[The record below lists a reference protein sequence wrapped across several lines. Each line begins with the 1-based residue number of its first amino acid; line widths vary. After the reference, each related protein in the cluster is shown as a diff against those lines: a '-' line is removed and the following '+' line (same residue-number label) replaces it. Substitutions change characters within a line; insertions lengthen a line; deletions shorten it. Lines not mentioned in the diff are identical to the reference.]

1 MLPGA
6 RRCAAP
12 SAAPPAV
19 PGARPVASRDVS
31 TDVETWLSWSRELH
45 SIAQAG
51 LTYAQ
56 NDFDLQRYR
65 RLREITADLTAALAD
80 GAPEPVRM
88 LVTSEEGYLTPKL
101 DVRAAVI
108 EDDRV
113 LLVQEVA
120 DGRWAMP
127 GGWADVNE
135 GLVAGAVREVRE
147 ESGYLVEATRLLGI
161 YDKRLWGSPP
171 SPLYT
176 LTAVVAG
183 RLVGGSPT
191 TSTETTDVGWFRRDD
206 LPPLS
211 VGRTPPDLLA
221 RAFAHHDDPTLPQDL
236 T

>member
-1 MLPGA
+1 
-6 RRCAAP
+6 
-12 SAAPPAV
+12 
-19 PGARPVASRDVS
+19 VS
-31 TDVETWLSWSRELH
+31 TDVETWLTWSRELH

-56 NDFDLQRYR
+56 NDFDVQRYR

-88 LVTSEEGYLTPKL
+88 QVTGEVGYLTPKL
-101 DVRAAVI
+101 DVRAAVV
-108 EDDRV
+108 DGDRM

-120 DGRWAMP
+120 DGRWALP

-147 ESGYLVEATRLLGI
+147 ESGYVVEAVRLLGI
-161 YDKRLWGSPP
+161 YDKRFWGAPP
-171 SPLYT
+171 SPQYT
-176 LTAVVAG
+176 LTAVVAC
-183 RLVGGSPT
+183 RLVGGTAT
-191 TSTETTDVGWFRRDD
+191 TSTETTDVGWFRRDE

-211 VGRTPPDLLA
+211 TGRTPPELLA

-236 T
+236 S